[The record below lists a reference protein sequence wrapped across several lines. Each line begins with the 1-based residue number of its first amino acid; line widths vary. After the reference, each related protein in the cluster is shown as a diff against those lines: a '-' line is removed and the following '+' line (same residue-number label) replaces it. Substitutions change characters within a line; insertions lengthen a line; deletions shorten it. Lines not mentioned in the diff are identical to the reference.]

1 MLANLVAA
9 IVEPHFL
16 FRDGIS
22 LLLQEEG
29 IKIAVA
35 SATFDE
41 LLEGTREL
49 DEGLLIILSDENL
62 GSLLQANII
71 EVRKRKP
78 LAKII
83 LLLRDFDDE
92 TRQRSQQLDVQGV
105 LSKSISRQV
114 MIRSIEL
121 VMLGECVS
129 SVPQRARTDPSIATV
144 ASVSTTTQ
152 VATALA
158 ASHADVE
165 AEIEAI
171 ALRAMPEEAQKGR
184 EREAV
189 SDALSPLRGE
199 AISTGGVSPAASVVR
214 QDRLSARETEILMCL
229 VEGLSNK
236 VIARRCDIA
245 EATVK
250 VHLKG
255 ILRKIRVLNRTQAAV
270 WMMNQMH
277 EPATASTGPFDF
289 DLRANGA
296 AVPIPS
302 AVKDEAINASV
313 SRPISLR

>member
-92 TRQRSQQLDVQGV
+92 TRQRSQQLNVQGV

-129 SVPQRARTDPSIATV
+129 SVPQRARSEPFHAAV
-144 ASVSTTTQ
+144 ASPPTTTE
-152 VATALA
+152 VANALPASRAGVGAEIQALA
-158 ASHADVE
+158 Q
-165 AEIEAI
+165 
-171 ALRAMPEEAQKGR
+171 RAMPGSPQSGKER
-184 EREAV
+184 ETGWDALTPAREEAV
-189 SDALSPLRGE
+189 SA
-199 AISTGGVSPAASVVR
+199 GGVSPAAPVVR
-214 QDRLSARETEILMCL
+214 QDRLSAREIDILMCL

-289 DLRANGA
+289 DLRGNGA
-296 AVPIPS
+296 GVPIPP
-302 AVKDEAINASV
+302 AVKDAAINASAYPRV
-313 SRPISLR
+313 SPR